1 MLDIRCLKDFDIV
14 HISAGRFILVR
25 STHFINSTLSGGKN
39 VWGSNWDSEYD
50 GAFVVLSVF
59 FKVDKKYKKCS
70 RLGVLG

>member
-50 GAFVVLSVF
+50 GDFVVHSF
-59 FKVDKKYKKCS
+59 F
-70 RLGVLG
+70 